1 MQNTEIWHDVPC
13 AYNNISYYMCET
25 NAAISGHTGMIRY
38 QYIYRSSIVT
48 VLLGSAQVI
57 QV

>member
-25 NAAISGHTGMIRY
+25 NGVSSGHTGM
-38 QYIYRSSIVT
+38 
-48 VLLGSAQVI
+48 LLGSDQVTI
-57 QV
+57 QSFYGLNPLTR